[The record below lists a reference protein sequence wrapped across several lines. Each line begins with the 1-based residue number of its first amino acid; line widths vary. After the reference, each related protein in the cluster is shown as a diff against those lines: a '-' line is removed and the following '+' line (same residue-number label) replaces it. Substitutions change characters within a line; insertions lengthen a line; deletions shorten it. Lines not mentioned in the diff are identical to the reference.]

1 MLHHLAK
8 RFGKRADIGAV
19 LGTLILLLLFTLVD
33 GRAWWTTNTIG
44 NVLHFTA
51 IVGMLAIGQ
60 ALVIM
65 AREIDLS
72 VGSVYGLVGIAFIT
86 LEDGLGVP
94 GAFVAAMGIGMTV
107 GYINAFFVVRGGL
120 VSMIVTLGALFFYRG
135 LIYVWTGGT
144 TRSFPPDAR
153 SHWLTTAFGGNVFGF
168 ENAILWFLLLA
179 AIFSLVLG
187 ATRFG
192 NRLLA
197 SGGDPDS
204 ALSQGVDVARTK
216 TVAFVI
222 CSTLAGFAG
231 IVTLADRPQTH
242 VTLGQFM
249 ELEAIAAAVI
259 GGCLLTGGRGSILG
273 AALGAF
279 IITGVRYELISIGA
293 PSSWFIT
300 FVGILLILAVVF
312 NRAMAGWLQ
321 RA

>member
-1 MLHHLAK
+1 MLRSVTSLLG
-8 RFGKRADIGAV
+8 RRVDIGAIA
-19 LGTLILLLLFTLVD
+19 GTVVLLLLFTLVD
-33 GRAWWTTNTIG
+33 ARGWWSVNTIG

-51 IVGMLAIGQ
+51 IVGTMAIGQ

-72 VGSVYGLVGIAFIT
+72 VGSTYGLVGIAFIT
-86 LEDGLGVP
+86 LEEVLGVP
-94 GAFVAAMGIGMTV
+94 GAFLAAMAIGMAI
-107 GYINAFFVVRGGL
+107 GYVNALFVLRGRL

-135 LIYVWTGGT
+135 LVYVWTGGT
-144 TRSFPPDAR
+144 TRSFPPEAR
-153 SHWLTTAFGGNVFGF
+153 EHWLTTAFGGNLVGF
-168 ENAILWFLLLA
+168 ENAILWFLLLVVL
-179 AIFSLVLG
+179 FVLVLEIS
-187 ATRFG
+187 RFG

-197 SGGDPDS
+197 VGGDPAS
-204 ALSQGVDVARTK
+204 ALSQGVDVVRTK
-216 TVAFVI
+216 TVAFVV

-249 ELEAIAAAVI
+249 ELEAISAAVI
-259 GGCLLTGGRGSILG
+259 GGCLLSGGRGSILG

-279 IITGVRYELISIGA
+279 IITGVRYQLVGMGA

-300 FVGILLILAVVF
+300 FVGVLLIVAVVF

-321 RA
+321 RI